1 MMRVACS
8 DCDHQQLIPH
18 SCGHRNCPHCKHH
31 ESQQW
36 IERQVQKQLPAIY
49 FMITF
54 TLPRELRALAWR
66 HQKQVYALLFDCAWQ
81 TLQSFILKDK
91 QLKGIEGVIA
101 VLHTHSRALNFHRIF
116 TLSCPLLCW
125 IKSIGCGERSEVN
138 ICLITKPWQNCSVQK
153 ILAGLVKLGLSLP
166 DYYPNK
172 WVVDCKSVG
181 SGDKALIYL

>member
-1 MMRVACS
+1 MMRLAEIIERFEPDFLQAYQGRVLPSQLKALKAIKTCRSEYSPMMRVACS

-18 SCGHRNCPHCKHH
+18 SCGHRNCPHCQHH

-81 TLQSFILKDK
+81 TLQSFSLKDK
-91 QLKGIEGVIA
+91 QLKGIPGVIA
-101 VLHTHSRALNFHRIF
+101 V
-116 TLSCPLLCW
+116 
-125 IKSIGCGERSEVN
+125 
-138 ICLITKPWQNCSVQK
+138 
-153 ILAGLVKLGLSLP
+153 
-166 DYYPNK
+166 
-172 WVVDCKSVG
+172 
-181 SGDKALIYL
+181 